1 VSIAARHYRRSR
13 CSPVELRDGRAA
25 AARRRAAVAGL
36 EALLALHEIAGERIK
51 LTLIAPDPDSSYRTM
66 AVAEPFALGSAQR
79 VPLRRFTEETG
90 PSRSGP
96 PSPAWTTPRASC
108 GSTTAARAPSTP

>member
-51 LTLIAPDPDSSYRTM
+51 LTLIAPIFSYRPM

-90 PSRSGP
+90 AEPVRA